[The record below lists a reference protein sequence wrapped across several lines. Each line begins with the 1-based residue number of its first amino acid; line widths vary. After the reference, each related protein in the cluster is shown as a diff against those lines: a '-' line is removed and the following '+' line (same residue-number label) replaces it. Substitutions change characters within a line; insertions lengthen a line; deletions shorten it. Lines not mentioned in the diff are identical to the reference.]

1 MSSFSQVY
9 LSSLIRCSTL
19 QICWKKHASCQAF
32 FFLARHG
39 ADCRVQEVSHV
50 TLFTAHDNEG
60 LEASQ
65 DMSSSPDRAFPAA
78 WAKVYG
84 TSSTGPVAARL
95 ATDWSTQHASSQGN
109 IQAVRSSPVGSS
121 HQHIEASMPNVADSP
136 ADAQAEPHSTDL
148 LTAQAGGSDHQSG
161 LDAQGAYADP
171 MADHNPQGAE
181 HAELGAV
188 QQQHTVSTGQAK
200 GFQLPADVRPNRAP
214 QPPEQDQVEVVTAR
228 PSPAAQ
234 THAKQQSG
242 TGGAVTPLS
251 ARKAAMRASPGS
263 PASGGMAA
271 LAPPAADTQEAHTQS
286 DKHIADL
293 DSRAM
298 QLAMKVTCKEISW
311 QGWCCDQLLLCCS
324 LCSGG
329 TKANVPYVTIT
340 ALHLYKAMRCMGH
353 SRIEQQR
360 DWNTMQSN
368 TAVCGVQRLVA
379 REAQQQEAD
388 EAVLHS
394 CPPSSLLQIP
404 VWAHNLAPG
413 GPHQLQGTL
422 CVPAACSVRLLRR
435 VFARAVQV
443 SSLKARLQFWT
454 V

>member
-1 MSSFSQVY
+1 MRPVKAS
-9 LSSLIRCSTL
+9 LSWQGIKQTFGS
-19 QICWKKHASCQAF
+19 
-32 FFLARHG
+32 
-39 ADCRVQEVSHV
+39 QEVSRV

-65 DMSSSPDRAFPAA
+65 DMSSSADRAFPAA

-84 TSSTGPVAARL
+84 TSSASPVAARL
-95 ATDWSTQHASSQGN
+95 ATDWSTQHASSQDN

-136 ADAQAEPHSTDL
+136 ADAQAEPHSADL
-148 LTAQAGGSDHQSG
+148 LTAPAGGSDHQSG
-161 LDAQGAYADP
+161 LDDQGAYADP

-200 GFQLPADVRPNRAP
+200 GFQQPAGVSPSRAP
-214 QPPEQDQVEVVTAR
+214 QPPEQDQAKVVMAR

-234 THAKQQSG
+234 RHAKQQSG

-251 ARKAAMRASPGS
+251 ARQAAMRASPIS
-263 PASGGMAA
+263 PASGGVAA
-271 LAPPAADTQEAHTQS
+271 LAPSAADSQKAHTQS
-286 DKHIADL
+286 DRHVADL
-293 DSRAM
+293 DSQAM
-298 QLAMKVTCKEISW
+298 QLAMKVTCKEITR
-311 QGWCCDQLLLCCS
+311 QGWCRDQLLLCCS
-324 LCSGG
+324 VCSGG
-329 TKANVPYVTIT
+329 TKASVPFVIIT
-340 ALHLYKAMRCMGH
+340 ASHLHKAMLRMGH
-353 SRIEQQR
+353 GRIEQQR
-360 DWNTMQSN
+360 DWNTMPSN
-368 TAVCGVQRLVA
+368 MAICGVQRLVA

-443 SSLKARLQFWT
+443 GSLKASMQLWT